1 MSIKTDRDKNK
12 DNEILLK
19 KVSVLNLSK
28 RGDVDG

>member
-1 MSIKTDRDKNK
+1 MNIKTDRDKNK

-28 RGDVDG
+28 RRDEDG